1 MPRIAR
7 KCLETSF
14 FHVIVQGVNK
24 DFIFYKNE
32 YIEDYI
38 SLIKKYKEEF
48 DIEILAYCI
57 MSNHAHLLI
66 FTEKID
72 ILSSFMHLINSLY
85 AQKYNRTENRV
96 DI

>member
-7 KCLETSF
+7 KYLETSF

-38 SLIKKYKEEF
+38 SLIKKYKKEF
-48 DIEILAYCI
+48 DIDILAYKEMQKKLNI
-57 MSNHAHLLI
+57 S
-66 FTEKID
+66 ERKID
-72 ILSSFMHLINSLY
+72 KL
-85 AQKYNRTENRV
+85 KY
-96 DI
+96 